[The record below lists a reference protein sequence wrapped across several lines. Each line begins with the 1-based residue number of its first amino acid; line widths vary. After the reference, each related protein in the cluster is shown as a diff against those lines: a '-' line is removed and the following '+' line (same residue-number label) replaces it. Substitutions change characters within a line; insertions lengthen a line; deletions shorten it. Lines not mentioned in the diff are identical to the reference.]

1 MSCNLSCA
9 RILFGLFTVGIHMS
23 NYDFKKIEQFSQSL
37 WDFSS
42 CDFQRKKYYVLS
54 MFPYPSGKLHIG
66 HLRNY
71 VIGDV
76 LARYKRSQ
84 GYNVLHPIG
93 WDAFGL
99 PAEKAAIN
107 SNIHPRIWTEKNIA
121 KMRTSLKSIGL
132 SYDWSRELSTCSP
145 KYYEHEQKFFLAFLK
160 AGLAYRK
167 NSEVNWD
174 PIDKTVLA
182 NEQVIDGR
190 GWRSGAVV
198 VKRKIPQWFLKISDF
213 SEELLKGLESLTGWP
228 EKVKTMQT
236 NWIGKSEGAVIKF
249 SISGYEERFIE
260 VFTTRPETIFG
271 ASFCAISVNHPLVNE
286 LNLLSNAEREILRI
300 QTTCESDHY
309 DDNKNFS
316 GTTNLE
322 KVHEQK
328 LGILTKIKVKHPF
341 SGDELPLYVANFVF
355 AEYGSGAIFGC
366 PAHDTRDFA
375 FAQQYNLPCLRVISA
390 KCTNTALP
398 YCLEE
403 GVMCNSNFLDGMQ
416 VIEARK
422 FIIEKISSIGIGEAK
437 NSYRLRDWGISRQ
450 RYWGCPI
457 PVVYC
462 EKCSMQPVKVEDLPV
477 TLPEEVEFTVQ
488 GNPLEH
494 HPTWKYTNCPK
505 CGGPAVRD
513 TDTFDTFFESSWYFA
528 AFCSKEGGIVKES
541 CKRFLPVDM
550 YIGGIEHAI
559 LHLLYARFFTRAL
572 NKCGYIDIVEP
583 FRNLLTQGMVCH
595 ETYQNSSGEYLYP
608 EEAKSL
614 LEKGEKVLVGK
625 IEKMSKSKKNVV
637 DLEEIVSKYGA
648 DAARF
653 FILSDNPP
661 ENSFGWSDRGI
672 NASFKF
678 LQRIKNLVERYL
690 SSKNSGEVQ
699 TGQNVKIQI
708 NKIICD
714 MTKYM
719 DEIKLNCAVAKIH
732 ELVNL
737 LSASGALSKET
748 IHVLLRIL
756 EPFAPHLAE
765 YLASKLENNVILY
778 GSPWVAYNEVLTQ
791 SDAVTLMVRKNGK
804 FVQLLEVKKDSS
816 EEEII
821 SQAKRLIKN
830 AVVDKVIYVPGKMVN
845 FLCSSPG

>member
-1 MSCNLSCA
+1 MSS
-9 RILFGLFTVGIHMS
+9 
-23 NYDFKKIEQFSQSL
+23 YDFKKIEQFAQSL
-37 WDFSS
+37 WNFSS

-54 MFPYPSGKLHIG
+54 MFPYPSGKLHMG

-84 GYNVLHPIG
+84 GYDVLHPIG

-121 KMRTSLKSIGL
+121 KMRISLKSIGL

-145 KYYEHEQKFFLAFLK
+145 KYYKHEQRFFLAFLK

-190 GWRSGAVV
+190 GWRSGAVI
-198 VKRKIPQWFLKISDF
+198 VKRKIPQWFLRISDF
-213 SEELLKGLESLTGWP
+213 SEELLKGLDTLTGWP
-228 EKVKTMQT
+228 EKVKIMQA
-236 NWIGKSEGAVIKF
+236 NWIGKSEGALIKF
-249 SISGYEERFIE
+249 RISGYEGRCIE
-260 VFTTRPETIFG
+260 VFSTRPETIFG
-271 ASFCAISVNHPLVNE
+271 ASFCAISVDHPLVNE
-286 LNLLSNAEREILRI
+286 LDLLSDAEKETLCT
-300 QTTCESDHY
+300 QTTYETDHCT
-309 DDNKNFS
+309 DNKNFS
-316 GTTNLE
+316 GKANFE

-328 LGILTKIKVKHPF
+328 LGILTKISVKHPF

-366 PAHDTRDFA
+366 PAHDTRDFE
-375 FAQQYNLPCLRVISA
+375 FAQKHNLPCLRVISP
-390 KCTNTALP
+390 KCTNTTLP
-398 YCLEE
+398 YLLEE
-403 GVMCNSNFLDGMQ
+403 GVMCNSNFLDGME

-422 FIIEKISSIGIGEAK
+422 FIIKKISSIGIGEAK
-437 NSYRLRDWGISRQ
+437 NSYKLRDWGISRQ

-462 EKCSMQPVKVEDLPV
+462 EKCSMQPVNVEDLPV
-477 TLPEEVEFTVQ
+477 TLPEEVEFAVQ

-494 HPTWKYTNCPK
+494 HPTWKHTNCPK
-505 CGGPAVRD
+505 CGGPALRD

-528 AFCSKEGGIVKES
+528 AFCSKEGGIDKKS
-541 CKRFLPVDM
+541 CRHFLPVDM

-559 LHLLYARFFTRAL
+559 LHLLYSRFFMRAL
-572 NKCGYIDIVEP
+572 NKCGYIEITEP

-595 ETYQNSSGEYLYP
+595 ESYQNSSGEYLYP
-608 EEAKSL
+608 EEAKLL

-625 IEKMSKSKKNVV
+625 MEKMSKSKKNIV

-672 NASFKF
+672 KASFKF

-690 SSKNSGEVQ
+690 SNETSGKVE
-699 TGQNVKIQI
+699 TDREIKIQI
-708 NKIICD
+708 NRIIYE

-737 LSASGALSKET
+737 LSTSGALSRET
-748 IHVLLRIL
+748 IFILLRIL
-756 EPFAPHLAE
+756 EPLAPHLAE
-765 YLASKLENNVILY
+765 YLASKLEGDVLLY
-778 GSPWVAYNEVLTQ
+778 SSPWVTYSEAVPR
-791 SDAVTLMVRKNGK
+791 SDTIKLMVRKNGK
-804 FVQLLEVKKDSS
+804 FIESLEVREDSS

-821 SQAKRLIKN
+821 SLAKRLIKN

-845 FLCSSPG
+845 FLCSNPG